1 MEKEVD
7 VITLCKRVTELTKQE
22 KCIWKETSEKNR
34 FRLNLKNGSIEIHH
48 FKPTDID
55 FVNAEYYDVSMFDNN
70 GDRYATYRAEQ
81 TDSDSFKTFEY
92 LYKEVRKLLEKFRR
106 RKMAL
111 LFEELDITD
120 DNK

>member
-48 FKPTDID
+48 FKPADID
-55 FVNAEYYDVSMFDNN
+55 FMNAEYYDVSMFDNN

-81 TDSDSFKTFEY
+81 TDSDSFKSFEN